1 MQWSDVI
8 AKPKPKLLRQFA
20 GLWLIVFPLLAALRV
35 WRGHA
40 DNWAIGLAVA
50 GVVVGLVGL
59 VKREAVRPIY
69 SGWMLAAFPIGWTV
83 SQLMLL
89 VLFYLVF
96 TPVGLVFRLM
106 RRDALSLRRRDVST
120 YWAVKPGAARAED
133 YFRQF

>member
-8 AKPKPKLLRQFA
+8 AKPTPKLLRQFA
-20 GLWLIVFPLLAALRV
+20 GLWLIVFPLLAAVRV

-40 DNWAIGLAVA
+40 DNWAIGLAVV
-50 GVVVGLVGL
+50 GVVVGLLGL
-59 VKREAVRPIY
+59 VKPEAMRPIY

-106 RRDALSLRRRDVST
+106 RRDALNLRRRDVTS
-120 YWAVKPGAARAED
+120 YWAVKPRAARAED

>member
-1 MQWSDVI
+1 MSI

-59 VKREAVRPIY
+59 VKPEAD
-69 SGWMLAAFPIGWTV
+69 AAHLQRLDARGV
-83 SQLMLL
+83 SDR
-89 VLFYLVF
+89 VDGV
-96 TPVGLVFRLM
+96 
-106 RRDALSLRRRDVST
+106 A
-120 YWAVKPGAARAED
+120 AHAAR
-133 YFRQF
+133 RCSTWSSRRLGSSSG